1 MVDGVVR
8 VTTGSGGTSLEPGA
22 GGSGTGGSGTGGTG
36 TGGSGTGGTG
46 GGGTGGGG
54 TGGTGGGN
62 GTVVRAGATLS
73 MLLSAG
79 LETFLKN
86 LFSFLLVLFVSSIT
100 CIP

>member
-1 MVDGVVR
+1 MADGVVR

-22 GGSGTGGSGTGGTG
+22 GGTGGTGTGGTGGTG
-36 TGGSGTGGTG
+36 TGGTGTG
-46 GGGTGGGG
+46 GGGGTGTGG

-79 LETFLKN
+79 LEAFLKTV
-86 LFSFLLVLFVSSIT
+86 FFFIGFV
-100 CIP
+100 